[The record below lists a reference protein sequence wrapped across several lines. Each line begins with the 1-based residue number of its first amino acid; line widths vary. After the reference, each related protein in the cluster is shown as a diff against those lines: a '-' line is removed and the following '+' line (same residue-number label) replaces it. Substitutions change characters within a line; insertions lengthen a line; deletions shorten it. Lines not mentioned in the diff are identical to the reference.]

1 MPPFIYNLR
10 EYQAH
15 KANGK
20 GHPPY
25 MNAKDSKFL
34 KGAFTLTVAGVIVK
48 LIGALYRIPL
58 YSILGSEGIGLYQY
72 AYPIYAIMLTV
83 SSAGLNVAISKAVA
97 ERWVLGKREAATR
110 VFRISLVLMAILGFA
125 GFVLMFSLSG
135 WIAANMAKDPRATVS
150 IAAISPALFMA
161 AVLSALRGWFQG
173 IEEMTV
179 PAVSQVLEQL
189 GRLLTMYTL
198 GIVLLPRGIEYAAAG
213 ATFGAVVGAFIG
225 VVYTVVA
232 YFRRAKIW
240 GTNSGEPAEPWGSVA
255 KEIIMTAVPISL
267 ASAVFGITEIIDL
280 GLVPG
285 RLQSTGLPPEE
296 ATRLFG
302 QLTGGAFPLLN
313 IPTIFTG
320 ALQMALVPSISGAA
334 KLSDRESIVR
344 RIRKALAIT
353 VALALPAAMGIYVLA
368 EPIPALLFK
377 DWEIGKVLR
386 PLAPG
391 VFFLALQQV
400 TAGILH
406 GLGRMKVPLVNLI
419 WAALTKAV
427 LTYVLVGNPSIGVV
441 GASIATSVHFGV
453 AALLNFLAIKREI
466 GDVLDGPAMLKISLS
481 SAIMSVIVGVTYGR
495 MQTLIGWR
503 LATIAGIGLGVVVY
517 GILVVATGAVTV
529 EDLQSFPVLGRLFK
543 QRNRK

>member
-1 MPPFIYNLR
+1 M
-10 EYQAH
+10 
-15 KANGK
+15 NGK
-20 GHPPY
+20 
-25 MNAKDSKFL
+25 DSRFL
-34 KGAFTLTVAGVIVK
+34 KGAFTLTLAGVIVK
-48 LIGALYRIPL
+48 IIGALYRIPL

-97 ERWVLGKREAATR
+97 ERWVLGKRKAASR
-110 VFRISLVLMAILGFA
+110 VFRVSLVLMAVLGFV
-125 GFVLMFSLSG
+125 GCVVMFSMSG
-135 WIAANMAKDPRATVS
+135 WIAVNMAKDTRAAVS

-179 PAVSQVLEQL
+179 PAISQVLEQF
-189 GRLLTMYTL
+189 GRLLTMYSL
-198 GIVLLPRGIEYAAAG
+198 GVMLLPKGIEYAAAG
-213 ATFGAVVGAFIG
+213 ATFGAVVGAFGG
-225 VVYTVVA
+225 VVYTGIA
-232 YFRRAKIW
+232 YFRRAGGWDI
-240 GTNSGEPAEPWGSVA
+240 NNDEPGEPWGSIA
-255 KEIIMTAVPISL
+255 KEIIRTAVPISL

-285 RLQSTGLPPEE
+285 RLHSTGLSPEE

-320 ALQMALVPSISGAA
+320 ALQMVLVPSISGAA
-334 KLSDRESIVR
+334 KLRDRESIIR

-368 EPIPALLFK
+368 EPIPALLFN
-377 DWEIGKVLR
+377 DWGIGKVLR

-406 GLGRMKVPLVNLI
+406 GLGRMKEPLVNLM
-419 WAALTKAV
+419 WAALTKAI
-427 LTYVLVGNPSIGVV
+427 LTYVLVGNAAIGVV

-466 GDVLDGPAMLKISLS
+466 GDVLDGPAMVKISLS
-481 SAIMSVIVGVTYGR
+481 TAIMSVIVGFGYGR
-495 MQTLIGWR
+495 MQTLIGWQA
-503 LATIAGIGLGVVVY
+503 ATIAAIAAGVVIY
-517 GILVVATGAVTV
+517 GILIVATGAVTT
-529 EDLQSFPVLGRLFK
+529 EDLQSLPVVGRLLRD
-543 QRNRK
+543 RNRK

>member
-1 MPPFIYNLR
+1 M
-10 EYQAH
+10 
-15 KANGK
+15 NG
-20 GHPPY
+20 
-25 MNAKDSKFL
+25 KDSKFL
-34 KGAFTLTVAGVIVK
+34 KSAFTLAFAGVIVK
-48 LIGALYRIPL
+48 VIGALYRIPL
-58 YSILGSEGIGLYQY
+58 YSILGSEGMGLYQY
-72 AYPIYAIMLTV
+72 AYPVYAIMLTV

-97 ERWVLGKREAATR
+97 ERWVLGRRKAASK
-110 VFRISLVLMAILGFA
+110 VFRVSLVLMAVLGFA
-125 GFVLMFSLSG
+125 GFVAMFSMSG
-135 WIAANMAKDPRATVS
+135 WIAANMARDSRAAIS

-173 IEEMTV
+173 IEEMSV
-179 PAVSQVLEQL
+179 PAISQVLEQF
-189 GRLLTMYTL
+189 GRLLTMYSL
-198 GIVLLPRGIEYAAAG
+198 GVMLLPRGIEYAAAG
-213 ATFGAVVGAFIG
+213 ATFGAVVGAFGG
-225 VVYTVVA
+225 VVYTAIA
-232 YFRRAKIW
+232 YFRRTREW
-240 GTNSGEPAEPWGSVA
+240 DLDNDGTDEPWGSVA
-255 KEIIMTAVPISL
+255 REIIFTAIPISL

-285 RLQSTGLPPEE
+285 RLQSTGLSPEE

-334 KLSDRESIVR
+334 KLRDRESIVR

-368 EPIPALLFK
+368 DPIPALLFQ
-377 DWEIGKVLR
+377 DWGIGRVLR

-406 GLGRMKVPLVNLI
+406 GLGRMKVPLMNLT
-419 WAALTKAV
+419 WAALTKAI
-427 LTYVLVGNPSIGVV
+427 LTYVLVGNPSFGVV

-453 AALLNFLAIKREI
+453 AALLNLLAIKREI

-481 SAIMSVIVGVTYGR
+481 TAIMSVVAGFTYGR
-495 MQTLIGWR
+495 MQTSIGWGP
-503 LATIAGIGLGVVVY
+503 ATIAAIVAGIIAY
-517 GILVVATGAVTV
+517 GILVFATGAVTF
-529 EDLQSFPVLGRLFK
+529 EDLQSLPLIGSLF
-543 QRNRK
+543 RNRKKD